1 MDDKKTQILRAAMRV
16 VTAYGFKRAS
26 MEDIA
31 QEAGVSRPAIYQL
44 FRNKDD
50 VYLSCIDMVVND
62 AFDVAEAAIDGV
74 SGKKAQVTAYLTAYI
89 GYYHNLLVAG
99 PHGQELLDVNSR
111 LGAGQTKDAQ
121 VRFVS
126 ELNRM
131 MGQGADAEAGHILAL
146 AASGIK
152 YQTPDAATLKARLA
166 VLVDRFVD

>member
-16 VTAYGFKRAS
+16 VTAYGFKRTS

-50 VYLSCIDMVVND
+50 VFLSCIDMLIED
-62 AFDVAEAAIDGV
+62 AFTQAEAAMAAV
-74 SGKKAQVTAYLTAYI
+74 SGSKAKVSAYLLAYM
-89 GYYHNLLVAG
+89 GFYHELLVAG

-111 LGAGQTKDAQ
+111 LGAGQTKQAQ
-121 VRFVS
+121 VRFIGD
-126 ELNRM
+126 LNRM
-131 MGQGADAEAGHILAL
+131 MGQGADAEAGHILTL

-152 YQTPDAATLKARLA
+152 FQTQDGATLKARLV
-166 VLVDRFVD
+166 VLCDRFVD

>member
-50 VYLSCIDMVVND
+50 VFLSCLDVVVAD
-62 AFDVAEAAIDGV
+62 AFGVAEAAIDGV
-74 SGKKAQVTAYLTAYI
+74 SGTKAQVIAYLGAYI

-99 PHGQELLDVNSR
+99 PHGQELLDVNNR
-111 LGAGQTKDAQ
+111 LGAQKSKDAQ
-121 VRFVS
+121 ARFVS
-126 ELNRM
+126 DLNRM
-131 MGQGADAEAGHILAL
+131 MGQGADAEAGHILTL

-152 YQTPDAATLKARLA
+152 FQTPDANTLKARLA
-166 VLVDRFVD
+166 VLCDRFVD

>member
-1 MDDKKTQILRAAMRV
+1 MDDKKTQILKAAMRV
-16 VTAYGFKRAS
+16 VSAYGFKRTS

-50 VYLSCIDMVVND
+50 VFLSCIDMVIED
-62 AFDVAEAAIDGV
+62 AFDVAKAAIVGV
-74 SGKKAQVTAYLTAYI
+74 TGAKAQVAAYLTAYM
-89 GYYHNLLVAG
+89 GYYHQLLVTG

-111 LGAGQTKDAQ
+111 LGAGQTKQAQ
-121 VRFVS
+121 ARFIK

-131 MGQGADAEAGHILAL
+131 MGQGADAEAGHILTL

-152 YQTPDAATLKARLA
+152 FQTADATTLRARLTT
-166 VLVDRFVD
+166 LVERFVE